1 MSLAR
6 ARFREALAARPTSRS
21 EYGMAEIV
29 WMAWLF
35 RDVPW
40 NDTTRPAILGAL
52 DPWVGLA
59 PAPHDPSEPDD
70 PPRFG
75 PFLGVAVPVGA
86 LVELLDH
93 ALLEEAHAA
102 SERRRGPDDPDT
114 QRLRDLRD
122 LAPTASA

>member
-1 MSLAR
+1 V
-6 ARFREALAARPTSRS
+6 RFRDALAARPTSRS

-29 WMAWLF
+29 WLAWLF

-59 PAPHDPSEPDD
+59 PAPYDAGVADD

-75 PFLGVAVPVGA
+75 SFLGVAVPVGC

-93 ALLEEAHAA
+93 VVLGEAHAV

-114 QRLRDLRD
+114 QRLRDLRS
-122 LAPTASA
+122 LAPPTSA